1 MKVDRIFFTSNKID
15 DYFSL
20 NEEESKHCIKVLR
33 LKCGDEIVIND
44 GKGAFYFTEIIS
56 DNAKKCTVQI
66 KSKQEV
72 EKTTSVN
79 IHIAIAPTK
88 NIDRFEWFLEKT
100 TEIGID
106 EITPILCERSERKD
120 IKIERVEKIVISAMK
135 QSLKAHLPKLNS
147 LTSFST
153 LVKTPF
159 DGEKYIAHCNNATEN
174 LVEIYK
180 KGTNTLILIGPEG
193 DFSEKEIKLA
203 KENNF
208 KEISLGKSRLRTET
222 AGVVACDMI
231 NILNSL

>member
-1 MKVDRIFFTSNKID
+1 MDRIFYAPEIQLD
-15 DYFSL
+15 LHAL
-20 NEEESKHCIKVLR
+20 NDIESKHCIKVLR
-33 LKCGDEIVIND
+33 LKIGDEIVLND
-44 GKGAFYFTEIIS
+44 GVGNFYFCEIID
-56 DNAKKCTVQI
+56 DNYKKCIVQI

-120 IKIERVEKIVISAMK
+120 VKIERVEKIVISAMK

-153 LVKTPF
+153 LVKTPL

-180 KGTNTLILIGPEG
+180 KGTNAFILIGPEG
-193 DFSEKEIKLA
+193 DFTEKEIKLA

-222 AGVVACDMI
+222 AGIVVCDII
-231 NILNSL
+231 NVLNSI